1 MISMNQKLKIL
12 PPTMRDKKRYI
23 AFEVIFKGNME
34 REDIIGMILDASLY
48 LHGAYGTGKFDIW
61 VVKLWN
67 CSNQGSADNFK
78 NEKKIKGILRC
89 RRGEVDSV
97 RAVLPTITKFRGNDV
112 VFHTLGISGT
122 IKSATKNFIKL

>member
-1 MISMNQKLKIL
+1 MNHKLKIL
-12 PPTMRDKKRYI
+12 PPTLRDKKRYI
-23 AFEVIFKGNME
+23 AFEVLFQGEMT
-34 REDIIGMILDASLY
+34 REDIINTLLDASLY
-48 LHGAYGTGKFDIW
+48 LYGAYGTGKFDLW

-67 CSNQGSADNFK
+67 CNKKEYSDNLN

-89 RRGEVDSV
+89 RREEVNSV
-97 RAVLPTITKFRGNDV
+97 RAVIPTITKFRGKNV

>member
-1 MISMNQKLKIL
+1 MNHKLKIL
-12 PPTMRDKKRYI
+12 PPTLRDKKRYI
-23 AFEVIFKGNME
+23 AFEVIFQGEMT
-34 REDIIGMILDASLY
+34 REDIINTLLDASLY
-48 LHGAYGTGKFDIW
+48 LHGAYGTGKLDIW

-67 CSNQGSADNFK
+67 CDINEYSDNLN

-89 RRGEVDSV
+89 RREEVNSV
-97 RAVLPTITKFRGNDV
+97 RAVIPTITKFRGKNV

>member
-12 PPTMRDKKRYI
+12 PPTIRDKKRYI
-23 AFEVIFKGNME
+23 AFEVIFQGNMI
-34 REDIIGMILDASLY
+34 REDIIGMILDSSLY
-48 LHGAYGTGKFDIW
+48 LYGACGTGKFDIW

-67 CSNQGSADNFK
+67 CSSEEHHDNSN

-89 RRGEVDSV
+89 RREEVDSV
-97 RAVLPTITKFRGNDV
+97 RAVISTITKFRGNNV

-122 IKSATKNFIKL
+122 IKSVTKNFIKL